1 MDIQLDIGYRNHLM
15 YKNIHL
21 QLPAN
26 GIISLI
32 GSNGS
37 GKSTIYKT
45 LLGHIPAFQGK
56 VPKSVIEKCAIVSD
70 YVHIPEENKVRDV
83 LRLSSNLKSGIKRYE
98 KFYQNIAKLL
108 DLKVKMLSSGQ
119 KRILEI
125 FMVLLSGKEIIILD
139 EATNALDF
147 ESKDLFLNYVRELSS
162 EILFI
167 HTSHDL
173 TEVVELNSIP
183 YLLVKEKKEIIAI
196 RKENMTTD
204 TLAATVRNG
213 GGIDVKF
220 V

>member
-1 MDIQLDIGYRNHLM
+1 MDIQLDIGYRNHVM
-15 YKNIHL
+15 YEAIHL
-21 QLPAN
+21 QLPSA
-26 GIISLI
+26 GIFSLI
-32 GSNGS
+32 GTNGS

-45 LLGHIPAFQGK
+45 LLGLIPAIRGK
-56 VPKSVIEKCAIVSD
+56 VPKSVITKCAIVSD

-83 LRLSSNLKSGIKRYE
+83 LGLSINLKSGIKRYE

-108 DLKVKMLSSGQ
+108 DLKIKTLSSGQ

-147 ESKDLFLNYVRELSS
+147 ESKALFLDYIRELSS

-183 YLLVKEKKEIIAI
+183 YLLVKEKKKIIALSQ
-196 RKENMTTD
+196 ENLTTD
-204 TLAATVRNG
+204 NLVAAVRNG
-213 GGIDVKF
+213 GE
-220 V
+220 

>member
-1 MDIQLDIGYRNHLM
+1 MDIQLDIGYKNQVM
-15 YKNIHL
+15 YKNVYL
-21 QLPAN
+21 QLPSN

-32 GSNGS
+32 GKNGS

-45 LLGHIPAFQGK
+45 FLGHIPAIHGK
-56 VPKSVIEKCAIVSD
+56 VPKSVTAKCAIVSD

-83 LRLSSNLKSGIKRYE
+83 LRLSSNFKSGIKKYE
-98 KFYQNIAKLL
+98 KFYQNITKLL
-108 DLKVKMLSSGQ
+108 DLKVKTLSSGQ

-147 ESKDLFLNYVRELSS
+147 ESKELFLNYVCELSS

-173 TEVVELNSIP
+173 TEVVVLNSIP
-183 YLLVKEKKEIIAI
+183 YLLVKEKKKIIAI
-196 RKENMTTD
+196 RQENMTTD
-204 TLAATVRNG
+204 TLVATVKNG
-213 GGIDVKF
+213 GDRC
-220 V
+220 